1 MRELRVAIIG
11 CGKIADQHLHAIQRI
26 PNCRLVAVC
35 DREPLMAKQ
44 LGERFGISACF
55 GEVTEMVRSVSP
67 DVVHI
72 TTPPQNHCTLAKEC
86 LKAGSHVY
94 LEKPFTVTAEE
105 AKSLIQLADRANLKV
120 TAGHNLQ
127 FTLEMMEMRRLV
139 KGGFLGG
146 RPIHVESYFS
156 YDLGDK
162 SYVGAFLGNRQ
173 HWVRQL
179 PGQLLHNIISHG
191 IARLAEF
198 LDDELTQIVA
208 TADQSEYLRISGG
221 DEVLDELRV
230 MIRDKGGMTA
240 FFCFS
245 TQIRGLNELRVYG
258 SAGSIVVDV
267 TSGSLIRNE
276 RRGYKSYLTYFVPPL
291 KNARQ
296 HLWNAQLNLTNFV
309 RRRLYQDAG
318 MKELIERFYN
328 SIRLDTAPPIP
339 YREIILT
346 AVIMD
351 RIFTQIYPTGLRSSP
366 ISGPVAAVSTLPL
379 QPTVQ

>member
-1 MRELRVAIIG
+1 MLKVAIVG
-11 CGKIADQHLHAIQRI
+11 CGKIADQHVHAIRRI
-26 PNCRLVAVC
+26 PDCKLVGVC

-55 GEVTEMVRSVSP
+55 GDVTEMVRAVAP

-72 TTPPQNHCTLAKEC
+72 TTPPQNHCMLAKEC
-86 LKAGSHVY
+86 LNAGSHVY

-105 AKSLIQLADRANLKV
+105 AKSLIQLADHANLKV

-139 KGGFLGG
+139 NGGFLGG
-146 RPIHVESYFS
+146 RPVHVESYFS

-162 SYVGAFLGNRQ
+162 SYAGAFLGNRQ

-179 PGQLLHNIISHG
+179 PGQLLHNVISHG

-208 TADQSEYLRISGG
+208 TADQSESLRTSGA

-230 MIRDKGGMTA
+230 MLRDKRGTTA

-245 TQIRGLNELRVYG
+245 TQIRALNELRIYG
-258 SAGSIVVDV
+258 PVGSITVDV
-267 TSGSLIRNE
+267 VSGSVIRNE
-276 RRGYKSYLTYFVPPL
+276 KRAHKSYLTYFIPPL
-291 KNARQ
+291 RNSREHFRNAG
-296 HLWNAQLNLTNFV
+296 LNLTNFV

-328 SIRLDTAPPIP
+328 SIRLDTTPPIP

-346 AVIMD
+346 AAIMD
-351 RIFTQIYPTGLRSSP
+351 EIFAQIYPTGLRSSA
-366 ISGPVAAVSTLPL
+366 ISASVASVSTLPL